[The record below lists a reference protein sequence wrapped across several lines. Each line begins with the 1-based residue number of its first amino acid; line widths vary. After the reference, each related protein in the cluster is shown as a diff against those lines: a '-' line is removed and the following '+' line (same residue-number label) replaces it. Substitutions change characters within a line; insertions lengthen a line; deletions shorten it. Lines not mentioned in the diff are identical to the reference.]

1 VISVDGDLIT
11 IQDWY
16 EENPPFTVAIDEVL
30 LDTPDSSDKKRKK
43 PNRNRLAKTY
53 PKPKYAKIAYFCGFF
68 RGKWLKA
75 INNTSVFMPVG
86 VTLSVQFVQILV
98 PVISTGYN

>member
-1 VISVDGDLIT
+1 M
-11 IQDWY
+11 
-16 EENPPFTVAIDEVL
+16 FH
-30 LDTPDSSDKKRKK
+30 K
-43 PNRNRLAKTY
+43 AKTY
-53 PKPKYAKIAYFCGFF
+53 PKPKTEKLRIFAVFS

>member
-1 VISVDGDLIT
+1 MFIGI
-11 IQDWY
+11 
-16 EENPPFTVAIDEVL
+16 NPVF
-30 LDTPDSSDKKRKK
+30 
-43 PNRNRLAKTY
+43 PNPKTY
-53 PKPKYAKIAYFCGFF
+53 QNPKPQKLRFLGIFS

-86 VTLSVQFVQILV
+86 VTLRVPLVHIFV